1 MCISKMQEMHYKET
15 DPVSTVDKLQSK
27 LKELN
32 LEVIEEW
39 GDESCVG
46 TYSLRV
52 TFKGTTIGSNG
63 KGVNKEYARASA
75 YAELFERFQ
84 NGLLSTSMV
93 PPKYDK
99 SFNFRIA
106 PDEKTITAEEIVKE
120 NNPFIQYYFKV
131 RGMANAS
138 FEEKVNSYK
147 EVNKI
152 EKLMYD
158 MDNQFDCIPF
168 YNVREQKVSYMPRW
182 TYTKYYGSNGM
193 AAGNTPE
200 EALVQGMSEIFE
212 RVAQKR
218 IFKEQPCLPDIPDDY
233 IANFPQVYEMYQKL
247 KSIKDYEV
255 KMKDCSFGGKYPVAA
270 LVILQKNTGKYG
282 LKMGCHPDM
291 GIAMERTFT
300 EAAQGNDI
308 LEYVNRSVIDFMNK
322 NVSNDDNIVNSFK
335 IGLAQY
341 PYQIFGSSP
350 DYEFIPVENVSH
362 LNNTEILKKW
372 IKEILD
378 EGYDI
383 LIRDVSNLGF
393 PSYHILIPG
402 MSELNDG
409 SDTATRAD
417 NTRAFISGLL
427 IKPSLINKE
436 NVKFILASLGYY
448 SKRIMENS
456 LSSFYPESGELDL
469 PYEDIGFG
477 NIYLSAMCYIMLGQ
491 YENAFHKIKILEQNA
506 RIMKVDN
513 DKLVE
518 LMSIGHYLAAMSQI
532 HDHTTVMGYMRIL
545 FDDKL
550 CERID
555 YLFADPNQVISKQY
569 QDYTNPAVDS
579 HFSSQQILNEIYN
592 KLRKSRIE
600 NRINQESLKT
610 VFA

>member
-1 MCISKMQEMHYKET
+1 MSISKMQEMHYKET
-15 DPVSTVDKLQSK
+15 DPVSTVDKLQCK

-32 LEVIEEW
+32 LEVIEDW
-39 GDESCVG
+39 VDESCVG

-63 KGVNKEYARASA
+63 KGVNKDYARASA

-93 PPKYDK
+93 PPKNDK
-99 SFNFRIA
+99 LFNFRIA
-106 PDEKTITAEEIVKE
+106 PDEKKLTAEEIVKE
-120 NNPFIQYYFKV
+120 NNPFIHYYFKI
-131 RGMANAS
+131 RGMENAS
-138 FEEKVNSYK
+138 YEEKVNSYK
-147 EVNKI
+147 SVNTI
-152 EKLMYD
+152 EKLMYN
-158 MDNQFDCIPF
+158 MDNQYDSIPF
-168 YNVREQKVSYMPRW
+168 YNVREKKISYMPRW

-218 IFKEQPCLPDIPDDY
+218 IFKEESCLPDIPDDY
-233 IANFPQVYEMYQKL
+233 IANFSQVNEMYHKL
-247 KSIKDYEV
+247 KSIEGYEV
-255 KMKDCSFGGKYPVAA
+255 KMKDCSYGGKYPVAA
-270 LVILQKNTGKYG
+270 LVILQKNTGRYG

-322 NVSNDDNIVNSFK
+322 NVGDDDNIVNSFK

-341 PYQIFGSSP
+341 PYQIFGNKP
-350 DYEFIPVENVSH
+350 DYEFTPVENVSQ
-362 LNNTEILKKW
+362 LNNAEILKKW
-372 IKEILD
+372 VKEILD
-378 EGYDI
+378 EGYDV
-383 LIRDVSNLGF
+383 LIRDVSNLDF

-417 NTRAFISGLL
+417 NTRAFISGFLV
-427 IKPSLINKE
+427 KPSLINKE

-477 NIYLSAMCYIMLGQ
+477 NIYLSAMCYIMLEQ
-491 YENAFHKIKILEQNA
+491 YEKAYHKIKFLEHNA
-506 RIMKVDN
+506 KMMQIENERMAEI
-513 DKLVE
+513 
-518 LMSIGHYLAAMSQI
+518 MSIRQYMAAMSQL
-532 HDHTTVMGYMRIL
+532 HDHSEVMGYMYTL

-550 CERID
+550 CKKLE
-555 YLFADPNQVISKQY
+555 YLFSNPDQVISKQY
-569 QDYTNPAVDS
+569 QDYSNPEVDE
-579 HFSSQQILNEIYN
+579 HFSSQQILNDIYN
-592 KLRKSRIE
+592 KLRQSRVDKLIDQQCLE
-600 NRINQESLKT
+600 KI
-610 VFA
+610 FF